1 MDGRICI
8 TDQCAL
14 SVVGVEEPC
23 GGRVFQL
30 VLDLSVVWR
39 CDSLAPPQNWSTSG
53 GCQLKQHHKRINFQ
67 TVRSLNEGLRV
78 FAPERRKET
87 EGKAKGE
94 KEWSN
99 VRLSLTSTSGEGK

>member
-30 VLDLSVVWR
+30 VLSVVWR

-53 GCQLKQHHKRINFQ
+53 GCQLRQHHKRITFRQSGVSMKVCVCSHLSEEKRQREKQKGKKSGQ
-67 TVRSLNEGLRV
+67 TCASL
-78 FAPERRKET
+78 
-87 EGKAKGE
+87 
-94 KEWSN
+94 
-99 VRLSLTSTSGEGK
+99 